1 MKIDRLLQQ
10 RGRVGIQCPGQPFDY
25 IQSRS
30 VLAAFKAAD
39 IGSVDLGTVSQF
51 LLRKSHSFPG
61 LPEIQRKCLTQAHA
75 TDKVAL
81 QSI

>member
-1 MKIDRLLQQ
+1 
-10 RGRVGIQCPGQPFDY
+10 
-25 IQSRS
+25 
-30 VLAAFKAAD
+30 
-39 IGSVDLGTVSQF
+39 LGTVSQF